1 MSNEYQSTTKI
12 PTERKEENI
21 RKIATELLQKV
32 RESELLK
39 SKSSNDQK
47 IKSLILDALRSGDF

>member
-1 MSNEYQSTTKI
+1 MSNDHQSTANI
-12 PTERKEENI
+12 SSEGEEDKI

-32 RESELLK
+32 RESELSK

-47 IKSLILDALRSGDF
+47 IKSLIQEALRSGDF